1 MAVNVSQRAR
11 YPWDLPSMLS
21 QECLRPLTKDSTAP
35 KLLTSRK
42 RPFWNSYMPAEDLST
57 AISALERRLAEHE
70 RKGNELKGVIN
81 VLLEEAGL
89 PAKFP
94 ELGASGTTPNGG
106 TLTQIKRDSFY
117 GKKQM
122 TAIREYLEMRRAQGN
137 GPATPREIVD
147 ALKAGGYQ
155 FEAKSVEIA
164 LVGLRAV
171 LRKATTVFH
180 KLPGTGMYGLTS
192 WYPDARA
199 ARGADDGDARPAKA
213 KSARAKSAKKA
224 ARGRPGKPAKG
235 STTAGTQLLLGK
247 AQDEL
252 LS

>member
-1 MAVNVSQRAR
+1 
-11 YPWDLPSMLS
+11 
-21 QECLRPLTKDSTAP
+21 
-35 KLLTSRK
+35 
-42 RPFWNSYMPAEDLST
+42 MPAEDLST

-70 RKGNELKGVIN
+70 RKGNELKGAIN

-94 ELGASGTTPNGG
+94 ELGANSTAANGG

-137 GPATPREIVD
+137 GPATPREVVD

-155 FEAKSVEIA
+155 FEAKSTEIA
-164 LVGLRAV
+164 LVGVRAL
-171 LRKATTVFH
+171 LRKANAVFH
-180 KLPGTGMYGLTS
+180 KLPGTGTYGLTS

-199 ARGADDGDARPAKA
+199 VRAAEDDGDVRSAKA
-213 KSARAKSAKKA
+213 KSARAKSARKVP
-224 ARGRPGKPAKG
+224 RGRPRKPAPVEA
-235 STTAGTQLLLGK
+235 AGGDDAENNAEAK
-247 AQDEL
+247 
-252 LS
+252 